1 MVFIETL
8 IFTKHMQ
15 DYLNDE
21 DYSELQSYLAEKPN
35 SGALIQGAGGLR
47 KIRWSAKGKGKR
59 GGVRIIYYW
68 QVDEE
73 QIYLLTI
80 YAKNEMTDLSEND
93 KQALKN
99 MIERW

>member
-8 IFTKHMQ
+8 IFTKYMQ

-21 DYSELQSYLAEKPN
+21 DYRELQSYLAEKPN
-35 SGALIQGAGGLR
+35 TGSLLQGTGGLR

-59 GGVRIIYYW
+59 GDVRIIYYW

-80 YAKNEMTDLSEND
+80 YAKNEMTNLSENE
-93 KQALKN
+93 KQALRN